1 MMLILLLSLLLL
13 LLMLMLLLLCTVVAV
28 VVDVVVVARYASV
41 YCKRRVTKEQHAL
54 AVSRHTHRA
63 LHFVG
68 ARSRPTV
75 GSSRGKG
82 RNSLRSGISIGTS
95 RRGSG
100 GNSRVRSA
108 SREGRGPSTTWIGS
122 VSDGIGN
129 AAVAGG
135 SVGAAQGCGHG
146 GGSSSGDQSSGGGRG
161 GGDRGGIGGG
171 VGETGGETGG
181 GGCGRDDGSGDGNGA
196 VVKGNSCSAGRSS
209 GECGGSGCSR
219 GARSPTG
226 GAAALARFGFGNG
239 VACNERQTGG
249 SG

>member
-1 MMLILLLSLLLL
+1 M
-13 LLMLMLLLLCTVVAV
+13 
-28 VVDVVVVARYASV
+28 
-41 YCKRRVTKEQHAL
+41 
-54 AVSRHTHRA
+54 
-63 LHFVG
+63 
-68 ARSRPTV
+68 V

-82 RNSLRSGISIGTS
+82 RDGGTTSNSLRSGISIGTS

-108 SREGRGPSTTWIGS
+108 SREGRGPSTTWIAS
-122 VSDGIGN
+122 VSDG
-129 AAVAGG
+129 
-135 SVGAAQGCGHG
+135 SVGAVQGCGHG

-161 GGDRGGIGGG
+161 GGDRGGVGGG

-196 VVKGNSCSAGRSS
+196 VVRGNSCSAGRSS

-226 GAAALARFGFGNG
+226 GAAALARFGVGNG
-239 VACNERQTGG
+239 VACNGRQTGG